1 MEDFNYEK
9 MLSSAQS
16 EIPDKIKSG
25 ERFEIPKVLGRFQGN
40 KTVITN
46 LQEIAEVLG
55 RDMNHMIK
63 YLTKSLAAAI
73 EIQGNLVMFGRKIK
87 SDLINEK
94 IGAYA
99 KTYVI
104 CKECTRPDT
113 QLIREDRILF
123 LKCQA
128 CGAKQPIAERL

>member
-1 MEDFNYEK
+1 MEIFDYKK
-9 MLSSAQS
+9 MLEDAQ
-16 EIPDKIKSG
+16 EKIPEQIKKS
-25 ERFEIPKVLGRFQGN
+25 ERFEIPRVLGRFQGN

-46 LQEIAEVLG
+46 LGEIAQVLG
-55 RDMNHMIK
+55 RDTNHMIK
-63 YLTKSLAAAI
+63 YLTKSLAASI
-73 EIQGNLVMFGRKIK
+73 EVQGNLTVFGRKIK

-94 IGAYA
+94 IAAYA

-113 QLIREDRILF
+113 ILVRDDRILF

>member
-1 MEDFNYEK
+1 MEEFDYES
-9 MLSSAQS
+9 LLENAQA
-16 EIPDKIKSG
+16 EIPDKIKG
-25 ERFEIPKVLGRFQGN
+25 QERFEIPKVLGRFQGN

-46 LQEIAEVLG
+46 LHEIAQVLG
-55 RDMNHMIK
+55 RDIGHMIK
-63 YLTKSLAAAI
+63 YLTKSLAAPI
-73 EIQGNLVMFGRKIK
+73 EVQGSLVVFGRKIK

-94 IGAYA
+94 IGGYA

-113 QLIREDRILF
+113 QLIKEDRILF

>member
-1 MEDFNYEK
+1 MEEFDYEK
-9 MLSSAQS
+9 MLEDAQS
-16 EIPDKIKSG
+16 QIPEKIKSQ
-25 ERFEIPKVLGRFQGN
+25 ERFEIPKVIGRFQGN

-46 LQEIAEVLG
+46 LSEISQALG
-55 RDMNHMIK
+55 RDINHMIK

-73 EIQGNLVMFGRKIK
+73 ETQGSLVIFGRKIK

-113 QLIREDRILF
+113 QLVREDRILF